1 MNCVGR
7 FLTRFVAAFKF
18 NRRRSRRLPGPVAG
32 RRVRARSGHCHG
44 DRIRLRRGEASAAA
58 AGEPEPEPDTVTARP
73 SPSRCSVPGP
83 PGLPAGQEW
92 AHFTVTVRP
101 RTGRESSLRPGGHRS
116 SSTTVTASHCARN
129 GSLRLRLSHSESESL
144 PVSPGPRTVTIIGH
158 NHESDDHDRDPE
170 S

>member
-1 MNCVGR
+1 MNCFGR

-58 AGEPEPEPDTVTARP
+58 AGEPEPEPDTGAARP

-83 PGLPAGQEW
+83 LPAQEW

-129 GSLRLRLSHSESESL
+129 GSLRLRVRRVTAESL
-144 PVSPGPRTVTIIGH
+144 SPGPRTVTIIGH